1 MHTEDDLLPIS
12 ALQHLV
18 FCERQCALIHIEGLW
33 SENYLT
39 ARGRVMHEKKV
50 DTPNTESRGDLKIE
64 YGMPL
69 RSLQLGLAGKA
80 DVVEFHKQSTGE
92 WLPFPVEHKLGK
104 PKKDDSDR
112 VQVCA
117 QAICLEEMLKVRIPK
132 GALFYGRPRRRE
144 DVLFDEVL
152 RQKTADIAMRLHALF
167 KIGKTPA
174 AHYEPKC
181 DSCSL
186 FDLCLPKLPC
196 RKVTAQ
202 SYVDKLMA
210 ESPPAGEYV

>member
-1 MHTEDDLLPIS
+1 MYSDDELLQLS
-12 ALQHLV
+12 ALQHLI
-18 FCERQCALIHIEGLW
+18 FCERQCALIHVEGLW

-50 DTPNTESRGDLKIE
+50 DTPATESRTDLKIE

-69 RSLQLGLAGKA
+69 RTLQLGLVGKA

-104 PKKDDSDR
+104 PKAGDSDR
-112 VQVCA
+112 VQLCA
-117 QAICLEEMLKVRIPK
+117 QALCLEEMLNVRIPA

-144 DVLFDEVL
+144 EVVFDEGL
-152 RQKTADIAMRLHALF
+152 RAKTIDTASRLHAL
-167 KIGKTPA
+167 IGAGKTPSA
-174 AHYEPKC
+174 IYEPKC

-186 FDLCLPKLPC
+186 FDLCLPI
-196 RKVTAQ
+196 RTA
-202 SYVDKLMA
+202 VC
-210 ESPPAGEYV
+210 

>member
-1 MHTEDDLLPIS
+1 MYCEDELLPIS
-12 ALQHLV
+12 ALSHLIY
-18 FCERQCALIHIEGLW
+18 CERRCALVHIEQVW
-33 SENYLT
+33 QENIFT

-50 DTPNTESRGDLKIE
+50 DMPNTESRGNLKIE

-117 QAICLEEMLKVRIPK
+117 QAICLEEMLKVHIPK

-144 DVLFDEVL
+144 DVFFDETL
-152 RQKTADIAMRLHALF
+152 RIKTADMAMWLHALL
-167 KIGKTPA
+167 KAGKTPA

-186 FDLCLPKLPC
+186 FDLCLPKLQG
-196 RKVTAQ
+196 RKVSAQ
-202 SYVDKLMA
+202 SYVENLMA
-210 ESPPAGEYV
+210 EYLPAGEHV